1 MRTQRK
7 RRPLKKNSRILC
19 DLRHLRELGVL
30 FFMKMIVCV
39 KPAPDPQK
47 WDQIQLDPVTKA
59 LKREGI
65 PSILG
70 PLDKRAVEEGLRIK
84 EAQGGKVAVMAMAPP
99 SARHNLV
106 EALAMGAD
114 EAYLLSDR
122 AFAGSDTW
130 ATSLVLAK
138 AVRKFGPF
146 DLILCGS
153 YSLDGSTG
161 HVGAQLAE
169 FLDIPHV
176 GQTVRIESIHGGNI
190 RTRSLMES
198 GYRLWETALP
208 GLLTVSRD
216 INTPRFTTLMGVIE
230 AESKPFATWS
240 AMDLG
245 IEPEQVG
252 FPGSYTQTGD
262 VFLPDIKRKAQMLS
276 GDPETVVPEI
286 VRKIRQALG

>member
-1 MRTQRK
+1 
-7 RRPLKKNSRILC
+7 
-19 DLRHLRELGVL
+19 
-30 FFMKMIVCV
+30 MKIIVCV
-39 KPAPDPQK
+39 KPAPDPKQ

-65 PSILG
+65 PSVLG
-70 PLDKRAVEEGLRIK
+70 PLDKRAIEEGLRIK

-99 SARHNLV
+99 SAKENLV
-106 EALAMGAD
+106 EALAMGVD

-176 GQTVRIESIHGGNI
+176 GQTVRIESIQGGRI
-190 RTRSLMES
+190 QTKSLMES
-198 GYRLWETALP
+198 GYRILETRLP
-208 GLLTVSRD
+208 ALLTVSRD
-216 INTPRFTTLMGVIE
+216 INTPRFTTLLGVME
-230 AESKPFATWS
+230 AEGKPFLSWS
-240 AMDLG
+240 G
-245 IEPEQVG
+245 IDIGINFEEVG
-252 FPGSYTQTGD
+252 FAGSYTQTGD
-262 VFLPDIKRKAQMLS
+262 VFMPQMKRKVEMLQ
-276 GDPETVVPEI
+276 GDPEGMIPEVI
-286 VRKIRQALG
+286 RKIRQALG